1 MERMEY
7 DPEGGNYLPVTAR
20 ETGSTLI
27 VVGIIMLL
35 AALGWGLFV
44 DWDIRAG
51 NIMMRIIFGADV
63 LIALGQFAPRMV
75 QSARRAGLPTDRAYV
90 VESAEAAVAAVTP
103 LLTAQTQVLVKG
115 SRGMRLERVVE
126 QIREAR

>member
-27 VVGIIMLL
+27 VVGIIMLI

-51 NIMMRIIFGADV
+51 NLMMRVLFSLDV
-63 LIALGQFAPRMV
+63 LIALV
-75 QSARRAGLPTDRAYV
+75 LIV
-90 VESAEAAVAAVTP
+90 VGFSKKRHVR
-103 LLTAQTQVLVKG
+103 K
-115 SRGMRLERVVE
+115 
-126 QIREAR
+126 